1 MPPGPGYNWICVLSS
16 AAEIVGHAARYRA
29 SQVSRLSKEKAS
41 PHRARGVTLENDWND
56 LKAKAQTV
64 EERLEVQERDGQRGE
79 EGRIVVPL
87 QPAFAPTTSNS
98 ASVSILEPME
108 TTEDRV
114 AISKEA
120 HTPSE
125 TASNTVSNVESSI
138 NSTSA
143 MPFDEKPL
151 EEGLFKSQSSATTES
166 PTPVD
171 PLEAELERNKSALTE
186 PAAAASTLAHRNTLQ
201 SSKVPSSKLG
211 RLFHYGGLAAS
222 LGYGA
227 ASEFL
232 RPSTSS
238 ANASDTPNRSVL
250 LTDANIG
257 RLVSKLSQMRGAAL
271 KLGQF
276 LSIQDTHLLP
286 AEVDAVFRRVQDSAH
301 YMPDWQMEQVL
312 SSALGPSWSTE
323 YFEHFNRIPF
333 AAASIGQVHEGVL
346 KAKWSPT
353 GKAEKVAVKVQFPN
367 IRDSISA
374 DLSYITWL
382 LRVTLGGKILPKG
395 LFLDRTMEV
404 MKQELTDEC
413 NYVREA
419 HFLQQFRS
427 AEFLGSD
434 SRFHVPWVSSVSS
447 EQVLVMEFVEG
458 GVSLGSDLV
467 TALPQKEKDKIT
479 DCDDNPSPVFT
490 RVVPFRDNA
499 NRPELL
505 QFPLRPRY
513 VEFLWAMLI
522 GYNFSC
528 TTCVETKK
536 IALIDFGATREY
548 GPEFLDGWRRLL
560 EAAASLDLNS
570 GDLHQNPAWNACVH
584 ESVSLGYLIGGPGEG
599 EGFESPEMI
608 EAHVTSLALL
618 AFPFNERTSQ
628 PVRFGKGSEFGRNTE
643 RIRDLIP
650 VMLRERKKG
659 PPRETYSLN
668 RKLSGAFLLASRLGA
683 TIHARDIWVD
693 VL

>member
-29 SQVSRLSKEKAS
+29 SQVSRLSREKAS
-41 PHRARGVTLENDWND
+41 ANKARGVTLENDWND
-56 LKAKAQTV
+56 LKAKTQTV
-64 EERLEVQERDGQRGE
+64 EERLEVQERDGQREE

-87 QPAFAPTTSNS
+87 QPDFAPTTSNS

-125 TASNTVSNVESSI
+125 TALNTVSNVESSV

-151 EEGLFKSQSSATTES
+151 EEGLSKSQSSATTES
-166 PTPVD
+166 PIPVD
-171 PLEAELERNKSALTE
+171 LLEAELERNKSAITE

-467 TALPQKEKDKIT
+467 TALPQKEKDKIATTILHLCLLELFRFGTMQT
-479 DCDDNPSPVFT
+479 DPNYSNFLY
-490 RVVPFRDNA
+490 VP
-499 NRPELL
+499 
-505 QFPLRPRY
+505 
-513 VEFLWAMLI
+513 
-522 GYNFSC
+522 
-528 TTCVETKK
+528 ETKK

>member
-1 MPPGPGYNWICVLSS
+1 MPPGPVYNWICVFSS

-29 SQVSRLSKEKAS
+29 SQVTRLSRKSA
-41 PHRARGVTLENDWND
+41 PPNRARDLAAKNDWNNLEARTKTVQD
-56 LKAKAQTV
+56 RLEIKEIDAQRV
-64 EERLEVQERDGQRGE
+64 EEEEEEIVEFLEVDT
-79 EGRIVVPL
+79 VPTSS
-87 QPAFAPTTSNS
+87 PAAT
-98 ASVSILEPME
+98 AVE
-108 TTEDRV
+108 TTRDPFGSAEDRV
-114 AISKEA
+114 AALKDAHNSSKI
-120 HTPSE
+120 T
-125 TASNTVSNVESSI
+125 SNVDLKGI
-138 NSTSA
+138 
-143 MPFDEKPL
+143 
-151 EEGLFKSQSSATTES
+151 
-166 PTPVD
+166 PTPVLNPSSDNDGLSETRTTTVD
-171 PLEAELERNKSALTE
+171 PAHLILAEPEKEQRNPT
-186 PAAAASTLAHRNTLQ
+186 PATAPLNHKNTLQ

-238 ANASDTPNRSVL
+238 ANASDASNRSVML
-250 LTDANIG
+250 SNANIS

-286 AEVDAVFRRVQDSAH
+286 PEVDAVFRRVQDSAH

-312 SSALGPSWSTE
+312 SSALGSSWSTE
-323 YFEHFNRIPF
+323 YFEQFNRIPF

-346 KAKWSPT
+346 KAEWSPT
-353 GKAEKVAVKVQFPN
+353 GQPAKVAVKVQFPN

-382 LRVTLGGKILPKG
+382 LRVTLGGKILPRG

-404 MKQELTDEC
+404 MKSELADEC

-419 HFLQQFRS
+419 HFLRQFRS
-427 AEFLGSD
+427 ADFLGRD
-434 SRFHVPWVSSVSS
+434 PRFHVPWVSSISS
-447 EQVLVMEFVEG
+447 EHVLVMEFVEG
-458 GVSLGSDLV
+458 GVSLGSELV
-467 TALPQKEKDKIT
+467 TTLPQKEKDNIATTILQLCLLELFRFGTMQT
-479 DCDDNPSPVFT
+479 DPNYSNFLY
-490 RVVPFRDNA
+490 VP
-499 NRPELL
+499 ES
-505 QFPLRPRY
+505 
-513 VEFLWAMLI
+513 
-522 GYNFSC
+522 G
-528 TTCVETKK
+528 K

-548 GPEFLDGWRRLL
+548 EPEFLDGWRRLL

-570 GDLHQNPAWNACVH
+570 NEVHQSSAWNACID
-584 ESVSLGYLIGGPGEG
+584 ESISLGYLVGGPGES
-599 EGFESPEMI
+599 ESPEMV

-618 AFPFNERTSQ
+618 AYPFNERTPQ

-643 RIRDLIP
+643 RIRNELIP

-683 TIHARDIWVD
+683 TIHASHMWED
-693 VL
+693 VLRK

>member
-1 MPPGPGYNWICVLSS
+1 
-16 AAEIVGHAARYRA
+16 
-29 SQVSRLSKEKAS
+29 
-41 PHRARGVTLENDWND
+41 
-56 LKAKAQTV
+56 
-64 EERLEVQERDGQRGE
+64 
-79 EGRIVVPL
+79 
-87 QPAFAPTTSNS
+87 
-98 ASVSILEPME
+98 ME

-114 AISKEA
+114 PISKEA

-125 TASNTVSNVESSI
+125 TASNTVSNVETSI
-138 NSTSA
+138 SSTSA
-143 MPFDEKPL
+143 MPFDENPL
-151 EEGLFKSQSSATTES
+151 EEGLSKFQSSATTES

-171 PLEAELERNKSALTE
+171 PLEAELERNKSAITE
-186 PAAAASTLAHRNTLQ
+186 PAAAASTLTHRNTLQ

-238 ANASDTPNRSVL
+238 VNASGTPNRSAL

-323 YFEHFNRIPF
+323 YFEQFNRIPF

-353 GKAEKVAVKVQFPN
+353 GEAEKVAVKVQFPN

-427 AEFLGSD
+427 SEFLGSD

-467 TALPQKEKDKIT
+467 TALPQNEKDKIATTILHLCLLELFRFGTMQT
-479 DCDDNPSPVFT
+479 DPNYSNFLY
-490 RVVPFRDNA
+490 VP
-499 NRPELL
+499 
-505 QFPLRPRY
+505 
-513 VEFLWAMLI
+513 
-522 GYNFSC
+522 
-528 TTCVETKK
+528 ETKK

-570 GDLHQNPAWNACVH
+570 SDLHQSPAWNACVH

-628 PVRFGKGSEFGRNTE
+628 PVRFGKGFEFGRNTE

>member
-16 AAEIVGHAARYRA
+16 TAEILGHAAKYRA
-29 SQVSRLSKEKAS
+29 SQLTRLSRENVS
-41 PHRARGVTLENDWND
+41 PDRVKSVALENDWND
-56 LKAKAQTV
+56 LKIKTKVV
-64 EERLEVQERDGQRGE
+64 EERLENRQDDQNFE
-79 EGRIVVPL
+79 EVN
-87 QPAFAPTTSNS
+87 AFAPSELDTTLSSLSEN
-98 ASVSILEPME
+98 VMEPNLDRP
-108 TTEDRV
+108 EDRV
-114 AISKEA
+114 AALKEA
-120 HTPSE
+120 HISSEPTFDTSPNSTLIAAPTTPTPLNQQPDHDGLLKSKPSTTVDPSPPAEPILVSEPEHNNSIILE
-125 TASNTVSNVESSI
+125 TAPAV
-138 NSTSA
+138 
-143 MPFDEKPL
+143 
-151 EEGLFKSQSSATTES
+151 TT
-166 PTPVD
+166 
-171 PLEAELERNKSALTE
+171 LI
-186 PAAAASTLAHRNTLQ
+186 HRNTLQ

-232 RPSTSS
+232 RPSTASADASS
-238 ANASDTPNRSVL
+238 RSVL
-250 LTDANIG
+250 LTDANIS

-286 AEVDAVFRRVQDSAH
+286 AEIDAVFRRVQDSAH
-301 YMPDWQMEQVL
+301 YMPDWQMEEVL
-312 SSALGPSWSTE
+312 NLALGPSWSTE
-323 YFEHFNRIPF
+323 YFQNFNRIPF

-353 GKAEKVAVKVQFPN
+353 GKPEKVAVKVQFPN

-404 MKQELTDEC
+404 MKSELADEC

-427 AEFLGSD
+427 PAFLGSD
-434 SRFHVPWVSSVSS
+434 SRFSVPWVSSISS

-458 GVSLGSDLV
+458 GVGLGSDLV
-467 TALPQKEKDKIT
+467 MALPQKEKDKIATTILHLCLLELFRFGSMQT
-479 DCDDNPSPVFT
+479 DPNYS
-490 RVVPFRDNA
+490 N
-499 NRPELL
+499 
-505 QFPLRPRY
+505 
-513 VEFLWAMLI
+513 FLYIPDLASHILVDS
-522 GYNFSC
+522 G
-528 TTCVETKK
+528 K
-536 IALIDFGATREY
+536 IALVDFGATREY
-548 GPEFLDGWRRLL
+548 GAEFLDGWRRLL
-560 EAAASLDLNS
+560 EAAASLNLNS
-570 GDLHQNPAWNACVH
+570 EELHRSSAWDVCIN
-584 ESVSLGYLIGGPGEG
+584 ESISLGYLIGGPGEG
-599 EGFESPEMI
+599 EGFESPGMV
-608 EAHVTSLALL
+608 EAHVTSLALI
-618 AFPFNERTSQ
+618 AHPFSERTPQ

-643 RIRDLIP
+643 RIRNELIP

-683 TIHARDIWVD
+683 TIRAREIWED
-693 VL
+693 VLGKVK